1 MTTVNIVRTD
11 DISVAVLE
19 DKEALNELVEFL
31 KEDIEKFLWDSINGY
46 NHQFMSKEKIL
57 RPKGKKVAFKCT
69 IEFGDADEISFEEDE
84 DDPEEESFELPI

>member
-11 DISVAVLE
+11 DMSVAVLE
-19 DKEALNELVEFL
+19 DKEALKELVEFL

-46 NHQFMSKEKIL
+46 NHQLKREDSIL
-57 RPKGKKVAFKCT
+57 RPKGEKVAFKCT